1 MKKIRLSISKKI
13 SIYSI
18 GLISILLVVSY
29 VFNMFFIDSI
39 FINDKKKEL
48 PLIVNIVEDFLLT
61 NKKSDLE
68 KYINDIKE
76 KRGITI
82 FVMNKNLKKWENKKG
97 GFGNGFSMENLKS
110 EDFFIKN
117 KRRTGSKILV
127 YNQKIKTGQW
137 ISARIS
143 LTFLNTYKSDLLYF
157 NISGIIL
164 AVIISL
170 IVSRIWVKKLLKD
183 IEILNRKAK
192 DISNLDFNKN
202 NIIKRD
208 DEIGDLGK
216 GIEKMSINLENSI
229 KQLEEFI
236 SSVSHELKT
245 PISIISSNIQLLMNE
260 KKIDLIT
267 EEKYRN
273 ILKESYYTKILIEKL
288 MRLSKLENQKK
299 IEFKFIKLNKMIE
312 EILERYDYIELAK
325 NLEIKLD
332 TLKNKYFI
340 NEDMFRI
347 ALDNII
353 LNSMKY
359 SKDNSILKI
368 YEKENMLFFEN
379 EILKEFS
386 LDSLFDPF
394 VRGSNS
400 SREDGT
406 GLGLT
411 LIKKIL
417 ELNNINYGIELKN
430 KKFIFWIK

>member
-1 MKKIRLSISKKI
+1 
-13 SIYSI
+13 
-18 GLISILLVVSY
+18 
-29 VFNMFFIDSI
+29 
-39 FINDKKKEL
+39 
-48 PLIVNIVEDFLLT
+48 
-61 NKKSDLE
+61 
-68 KYINDIKE
+68 
-76 KRGITI
+76 
-82 FVMNKNLKKWENKKG
+82 
-97 GFGNGFSMENLKS
+97 
-110 EDFFIKN
+110 
-117 KRRTGSKILV
+117 
-127 YNQKIKTGQW
+127 
-137 ISARIS
+137 
-143 LTFLNTYKSDLLYF
+143 
-157 NISGIIL
+157 
-164 AVIISL
+164 
-170 IVSRIWVKKLLKD
+170 
-183 IEILNRKAK
+183 
-192 DISNLDFNKN
+192 
-202 NIIKRD
+202 
-208 DEIGDLGK
+208 
-216 GIEKMSINLENSI
+216 SI

-236 SSVSHELKT
+236 SNVSHELKT

-267 EEKYRN
+267 EEKYKN

-299 IEFKFIKLNKMIE
+299 IEYKFINLNKIIE

-359 SKDNSILKI
+359 SKDNGILKI
-368 YEKENMLFFEN
+368 YEKDKTLFFEN

-386 LDSLFDPF
+386 LDNLFNPF

>member
-82 FVMNKNLKKWENKKG
+82 FIMNKNLKKWENKKG

-157 NISGIIL
+157 NISGIIFS
-164 AVIISL
+164 VIISL

-192 DISNLDFNKN
+192 DISNLNFNKN

-216 GIEKMSINLENSI
+216 GIEKMSINLESSI

-236 SSVSHELKT
+236 SNVSHELKT

-267 EEKYRN
+267 EEKYKN

-299 IEFKFIKLNKMIE
+299 IEYKFINLNKIIE

-332 TLKNKYFI
+332 ILKNKYFI

-359 SKDNSILKI
+359 SKDNGILKI
-368 YEKENMLFFEN
+368 YEEDKTLFFEN

-386 LDSLFDPF
+386 LDNLFDPF

>member
-82 FVMNKNLKKWENKKG
+82 FIMNKNLKKWENKKG

-157 NISGIIL
+157 NISGIIFS
-164 AVIISL
+164 VIISL

-192 DISNLDFNKN
+192 DISNLNFNKN

-216 GIEKMSINLENSI
+216 GIEKMSINLESSI

-236 SSVSHELKT
+236 SNVSHELKT

-332 TLKNKYFI
+332 ILKNKYFI

-359 SKDNSILKI
+359 SKDNGILKI
-368 YEKENMLFFEN
+368 YEEDKTLFFEN

-386 LDSLFDPF
+386 LDNLFDPF

>member
-82 FVMNKNLKKWENKKG
+82 FIMNKNLKKWENKKG

-157 NISGIIL
+157 NISGIIFS
-164 AVIISL
+164 VIISL

-192 DISNLDFNKN
+192 DISNLNFNKN

-216 GIEKMSINLENSI
+216 GIEKMSINLESSI

-236 SSVSHELKT
+236 SNVSHELKT

-299 IEFKFIKLNKMIE
+299 IEYKFINLNKIIE

-332 TLKNKYFI
+332 ILKNKYFI

-359 SKDNSILKI
+359 SKDNGILKI
-368 YEKENMLFFEN
+368 YEEDKTLFFEN

-386 LDSLFDPF
+386 LDNLFDPF

>member
-82 FVMNKNLKKWENKKG
+82 FIMNKNFKKWENKKG

-192 DISNLDFNKN
+192 DISNLNFNKN

-216 GIEKMSINLENSI
+216 GIEKMSINLESSI

-236 SSVSHELKT
+236 SNVSHELKT

-299 IEFKFIKLNKMIE
+299 IEYKFINLNKIIE

-359 SKDNSILKI
+359 SKDNGILKI
-368 YEKENMLFFEN
+368 YEKDKTLFFEN

-386 LDSLFDPF
+386 LDNLFNPF